1 MCRPFRCIEAGSRQT
16 DEFSQS
22 LGQNNGLYPQTGIME
37 LTFPII
43 WGEIGR
49 LPVLL
54 IISRE
59 MSPDFILKY
68 RKFMDPVHNR
78 GGGVPASHP
87 KYS

>member
-1 MCRPFRCIEAGSRQT
+1 MQTIPLHRGGFVQT

-78 GGGVPASHP
+78 GGVPASHP